1 MGRILKTAGFY
12 LLLGP
17 PLGTVVLFLLL
28 AVTGTGEGSSTIGG
42 LEATKNVLGALA
54 FALPL
59 SYLFG
64 GMQALL
70 TGLAAALWDKWKGRT
85 PVVVPLLVAV
95 VMWLGIGTTVINDP
109 AGIITGLSLALLAVH
124 LFSAAACWWLLR
136 KIRKEDGA
144 A

>member
-17 PLGTVVLFLLL
+17 PVGTVVLFLLMAL
-28 AVTGTGEGSSTIGG
+28 TQNEGSSSIGG
-42 LEATKNVLGALA
+42 LEATQNVLGALA
-54 FALPL
+54 FALPF

-64 GMQALL
+64 GSQALL
-70 TGLAAALWDKWKGRT
+70 TGLAAALWEKWRGRT
-85 PVVVPLLVAV
+85 PVVVPLLVSA
-95 VMWLGIGTTVINDP
+95 VMWLGSSAVLATDA
-109 AGIITGLSLALLAVH
+109 AGIGSGVGLIMLAVH
-124 LFSAAACWWLLR
+124 LCSAAACWWLLR

>member
-1 MGRILKTAGFY
+1 MTRILKTAGFY

-17 PLGTVVLFLLL
+17 PIGTVALFLLMAL
-28 AVTGTGEGSSTIGG
+28 TQSGGSSTIGG
-42 LEATKNVLGALA
+42 LEATQNVLGALV
-54 FALPL
+54 FAVPL

-70 TGLAAALWDKWKGRT
+70 TGLAAALWEKWKGRT
-85 PVVVPLLVAV
+85 PVVVPLLTAV
-95 VMWLGIGTTVINDP
+95 VMWLATGTTVINDP
-109 AGIITGLSLALLAVH
+109 AGILTGLSLAMLAVH
-124 LFSAAACWWLLR
+124 LLAAAACWWLLR